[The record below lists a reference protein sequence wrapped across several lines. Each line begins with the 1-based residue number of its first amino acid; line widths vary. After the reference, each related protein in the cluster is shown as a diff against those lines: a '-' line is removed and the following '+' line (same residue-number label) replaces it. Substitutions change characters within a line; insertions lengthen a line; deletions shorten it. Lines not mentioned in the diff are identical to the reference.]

1 MASGQQPS
9 MHPSSSSRRPQPPQ
23 AASQAAPDRPAPLPL
38 KLEVFTRGTV
48 IPAPLSEQQQEQVL
62 QRRLKKHGAPTSAEL
77 GTRTT
82 NATTAL
88 SSLPVAPENPMLSA
102 VSDDTR
108 CKQEKGG
115 LQLLSSANSIA
126 NRAAASD
133 EAERRQLAERGP
145 TRACHAHLAG
155 PSELAGAVPRE
166 PQPAERPPN
175 QPHISGCSTWPFS
188 GKAAAAAMRAE
199 RRLDEAV
206 RSRRR
211 PPRRPHP
218 DHAVAIAQSRL
229 VRRTQLTRGKGKPH
243 GCQALH
249 TPVQAVAAASE
260 QAVRPAGACPRGER
274 TLSE

>member
-1 MASGQQPS
+1 

-102 VSDDTR
+102 VSDDTLG
-108 CKQEKGG
+108 KQEKGG

-126 NRAAASD
+126 EPTAPPLPTKPSGVNSPSAAPLEPATPISPDRQNSQEPSHASPS
-133 EAERRQLAERGP
+133 RLSGLRTSLTSLAVRLGLSP
-145 TRACHAHLAG
+145 
-155 PSELAGAVPRE
+155 
-166 PQPAERPPN
+166 ERPP
-175 QPHISGCSTWPFS
+175 
-188 GKAAAAAMRAE
+188 
-199 RRLDEAV
+199 
-206 RSRRR
+206 
-211 PPRRPHP
+211 PPP
-218 DHAVAIAQSRL
+218 
-229 VRRTQLTRGKGKPH
+229 
-243 GCQALH
+243 
-249 TPVQAVAAASE
+249 
-260 QAVRPAGACPRGER
+260 
-274 TLSE
+274 